1 MKKELIITELFKLH
15 DKSIA
20 TQKARRD
27 TIRQQNR
34 QIKEENNLLKAKFA
48 SLKNY
53 IDVLEEEN
61 RRHKKQNEQIKQL
74 EDMYIKQMKTN

>member
-1 MKKELIITELFKLH
+1 MLMKKELIITELFKLH

-34 QIKEENNLLKAKFA
+34 QIKEENNLFKAKGV
-48 SLKNY
+48 K
-53 IDVLEEEN
+53 
-61 RRHKKQNEQIKQL
+61 IKWL
-74 EDMYIKQMKTN
+74 VSMANKEISIHPF